1 MTMEK
6 ETASPRMSL
15 DKYALLRDG
24 VVVHKMLSTKRLLSL
39 IRRLRP
45 VRTKLRLARI
55 GSVHDGGYL
64 VPEDMDGITA
74 CFSPGVDVNASFE
87 TDLLQR
93 FGINS
98 HLADRSV
105 DGPPQSF
112 VPKSFLKKFIGAYDD
127 DTFITMDSWTRA
139 HPEFAQEGDF
149 LLQMDIE
156 GGEYASLLSI
166 SEELLLRF
174 RIMVIE
180 FHNIESWCNPH
191 YFDLVETVF
200 SKLLKHFHV
209 VHNHPNNCCG
219 LVNMGGIVA
228 PRVFELTFLRR
239 DRATPLGFCDA
250 FPHPLDRPNLEDRQD
265 VALPAIWYR
274 EMKR

>member
-1 MTMEK
+1 
-6 ETASPRMSL
+6 MSL
-15 DKYALLRDG
+15 DRYGLLREG
-24 VVVHKMLSTKRLLSL
+24 IVVHRMLSSQRLLSL

-45 VRTKLRLARI
+45 VSTKFQLTRV
-55 GSVHDGGYL
+55 GSPHDGGYL
-64 VPEDMDGITA
+64 VPEDLDGITA

-87 TDLLQR
+87 TELLRR

-112 VPKSFLKKFIGAYDD
+112 IPKSFLKKFIGAYDD
-127 DTFITMDSWTRA
+127 DTFITMDSWMRD

-191 YFDLVETVF
+191 YFELVEAVF
-200 SKLLKHFHV
+200 NKLLKHFHV

-239 DRATPLGFCDA
+239 DRANPMGFCKT
-250 FPHPLDRPNLEDRQD
+250 FPNPLDSPNLRDRQD
-265 VALPAIWYR
+265 LALPAIWYR
-274 EMKR
+274 DLQNKPGASG